1 VRRESNLMAAAIA
14 AVVLGAAHL
23 AAAQAPPPVAPVER
37 TAEENYNR
45 GRDLMK
51 SGRYQDAAG
60 AFEVS
65 QKLDPG
71 WGTLYNLAQCY
82 EHIGKLASAQA
93 IYRDLARADSYPRG
107 PSVPPERD
115 RAGRK
120 DAGKRADALD
130 KRVPK
135 LRLTLAAPPP
145 GLVVTLDG
153 SDATRLVGS
162 DRPVD
167 LGAHKIHATAPGHS
181 DFETTATITD
191 EARTVSV
198 AIELSATAA
207 VPVADV
213 RGLPPGGSAAE
224 GRRGSIDTPVAAI
237 DGAAPVMVPPPEPP
251 AVSRSSRKT
260 YGVVVAAGGGVLV
273 ATGLVFGQLASSK
286 WKDAQ
291 DACENKIC
299 ADAAALNA
307 GVVSDARSRA
317 TASTVL
323 VIGGAVA
330 VAAGAVLYLTAP
342 RARATSAWRVTPSAG
357 ASGLAVT
364 LDGRF

>member
-1 VRRESNLMAAAIA
+1 VRRENNLVILVIG
-14 AVVLGAAHL
+14 AVVL
-23 AAAQAPPPVAPVER
+23 AAAPLAVAQPAPAVER
-37 TAEENYNR
+37 TAEDNYNR

-51 SGRYQDAAG
+51 ASRYQDAAA

-65 QKLDPG
+65 QKLDPA

-93 IYRDLARADSYPRG
+93 IYRDLARPDSFPRG
-107 PSVPPERD
+107 PSVPLERD

-120 DAGKRADALD
+120 DAGQRADALD

-145 GLVVTLDG
+145 GVAVTLDG
-153 SDATRLVGS
+153 SDATRLIGS
-162 DRPVD
+162 ERPVD
-167 LGAHKIHATAPGHS
+167 LGAHKIHASAPGHG
-181 DFETTATITD
+181 DFETTATIAD
-191 EARTVSV
+191 EAKTVSV
-198 AIELSATAA
+198 AIELAA
-207 VPVADV
+207 SPPPRVVDAGDKPAVVDD
-213 RGLPPGGSAAE
+213 RGLAPGGSAAQPAVQ
-224 GRRGSIDTPVAAI
+224 TPPSELVAA
-237 DGAAPVMVPPPEPP
+237 P
-251 AVSRSSRKT
+251 RSPRKT

-273 ATGLVFGQLASSK
+273 ATGLVFGQLASGK

-291 DACENKIC
+291 DACENRIC

-307 GVVSDARSRA
+307 GAVSEGRSRA

-342 RARATSAWRVTPSAG
+342 RARAMSAWLTPRAG
-357 ASGLAVT
+357 AGGLAVT